1 MAKKVLAMLLAGVL
15 MATCM
20 TACGNGDSG
29 GSAGDTTSS
38 ATEETSNQEGSAAET
53 SDEEPYNVVM
63 EYLYY
68 GELGADFE
76 KVEAAISER
85 SKELINAT
93 VEFVPV
99 TLAEGD
105 STMNLMLSGGEKLD
119 LMLGMRGTGFL
130 NAVNRNQV
138 IELDALLEE
147 YGQGIK
153 DAMGIALE
161 GGYLNGKL
169 YAIPSLDK
177 FAREYGIM
185 GVAEYMDKYELA
197 TKDHPTYEQLDEW
210 FARVKAGEGDAFYP
224 FIISGSTATTFNY
237 FHAYDTLG
245 STDASGVILYEDIDD
260 PTVVNLYETDAY
272 KEHLDWMHKWYEAG
286 YINPD
291 CLTTSETWQSL
302 VWSGKGVGSTSYI
315 EMDMVPGAQPQFE
328 AYDMTVD
335 KIVLRDK
342 FTTQSDLNSQ
352 NWMVTVNS
360 ENPEKAFQFLNLL
373 YEDKEIIDMLYWGI
387 EGTHY
392 VLSDKE
398 GFIEYPEGVDVT
410 NVTYSQPL
418 GLYGAVGK
426 RYIMGDAYPDDY
438 FDQLAEFNDIHEG
451 DPDVSPYLGYTFNT
465 EPYQT
470 EFAAVNDVIT
480 QYRSSLEVGA
490 VDPDEILPQFIDAL
504 KSAGIDTIIQGN
516 QQSLD
521 EWLASK

>member
-1 MAKKVLAMLLAGVL
+1 MAKKMLAMLLAGVL

-20 TACGNGDSG
+20 TACGSG
-29 GSAGDTTSS
+29 NSAESAGDTTSS
-38 ATEETSNQEGSAAET
+38 ATEEASTQEGSEAKT

-68 GELGADFE
+68 GELKPDFE
-76 KVEAAISER
+76 EVEAAISER
-85 SKELINAT
+85 AKELVNVT

-105 STMNLMLSGGEKLD
+105 SNMNLMLFGGEKLD
-119 LMLGMRGTGFL
+119 LMLGMRGTGFQ

-138 IELDALLEE
+138 IELDNLLEE

-153 DAMGIALE
+153 DALGIAIE
-161 GGYLNGKL
+161 GGYINGKL

-177 FAREYGIM
+177 FAREYGII
-185 GVAEYMDKYELA
+185 GLADYMDKYELA
-197 TKDHPTYEQLDEW
+197 TREHPTYEQLDEW
-210 FARVKAGEGDAFYP
+210 FARVKAGEGDSFYP
-224 FIISGSTATTFNY
+224 FILSGSTATTFNY
-237 FHAYDTLG
+237 FHIYDTLG
-245 STDASGVILYEDIDD
+245 STDASGVILDENMDD
-260 PTVVNLYETDAY
+260 PTIVNLFETDAY

-291 CLTTSETWQSL
+291 CLTTSETWQAL
-302 VWSGKGVGSTSYI
+302 VQNGKGVGSTMYV
-315 EMDMVPGAQPQFE
+315 ELDMLPGQQGQFDT
-328 AYDMTVD
+328 YNQTVD
-335 KIVLRDK
+335 RILLRDK
-342 FTTQSDLNSQ
+342 FTTQADLNSQ
-352 NWMVTVNS
+352 NWMITVNS
-360 ENPEKAFQFLNLL
+360 ENPQKAFQFLNLL
-373 YEDKEIIDMLYWGI
+373 YEDEEIINMLYWGF

-392 VLSDKE
+392 TLTDRE
-398 GFIEYPEGVDVT
+398 GVVEYPEGVDATTVG
-410 NVTYSQPL
+410 YSQPL

-426 RYIMGDAYPDDY
+426 RYLMGTTYPEDY
-438 FDQLAEFNDIHEG
+438 FDQLAEFNDIQEG

-490 VDPDEILPQFIDAL
+490 VDPDEVLPQFIDAL